1 MITHKTKGIV
11 LRAVKYGETS
21 LITAIYTEIFGLQS
35 YLVNGVRKSTV
46 KGAGRANILQPA
58 AILDLVVYQNP
69 FKNLQRIKEFKY
81 ALVYHH
87 IFFDVF
93 RNSVALFMVELLM
106 KILKQPEP
114 NPDLFY
120 FVEDSFQV
128 LDQSEESVVANFPL
142 FFCLHLAGF
151 FGLRIQDNYS
161 EVNQYLDLAE
171 GLFVSEIPPHTQ
183 YLAPPMSFHTSQ
195 LLKVMHPNEL
205 VQVHLNQDTRRS
217 LMLAFLNFY
226 SFHIA
231 DFGQM
236 KTVSVLQTVF
246 SE

>member
-1 MITHKTKGIV
+1 MTTHKTKGIV

-21 LITAIYTEIFGLQS
+21 LILTMYTEAFGLQS
-35 YLVNGVRKSTV
+35 YLVNAVRKSTS

-69 FKNLQRIKEFKY
+69 LKNLQRIREFRY
-81 ALVYHH
+81 ALVYRH

-93 RNSVALFMVELLM
+93 RNSVALFMIELLA
-106 KILKQPEP
+106 KVIKQPEA
-114 NPDLFY
+114 NPELFY

-128 LDQSEESVVANFPL
+128 LDESEESVVANFPL

-161 EVNQYLDLAE
+161 ELNQYLDLAE
-171 GLFVSEIPPHTQ
+171 GLFVSDRPSHSQ
-183 YLAPPMSFHTSQ
+183 YLAPPFSFHSSQ
-195 LLKVMHPNEL
+195 LLKVMHPREL
-205 VQVHLNQDTRRS
+205 VQMHLNQETRRS
-217 LMLAFLNFY
+217 LMQAFLNFY
-226 SFHIA
+226 ALHFS

-236 KTVSVLQTVF
+236 KTVPVLQTVF
-246 SE
+246 SD